1 MTKYFS
7 DLSAWRD
14 LLAGDF
20 NRGYLSGVMLVLAVV
35 LLLLVIRI
43 VLSFIF
49 RNRRVRS
56 IVVPAS
62 DGEVMI
68 TQNAVIAAVE
78 SMLAAFPELLI
89 DSLKIYRKGRV
100 YSLLLHCRFQ
110 VGDAAVFPDVAQKMK
125 ETVFAGM
132 REQFGVDNLRKI
144 RIVLTELEGKNLPKA
159 EPSASDTVP
168 AVTPGMPVDQM

>member
-20 NRGYLSGVMLVLAVV
+20 NRGYLSGVVLVLAVV
-35 LLLLVIRI
+35 LLILVIRI

-56 IVVPAS
+56 IVVPAA

-68 TQNAVIAAVE
+68 SQNAVIAAVE
-78 SMLAAFPELLI
+78 SMLAGFPELLV
-89 DSLKIYRKGRV
+89 DSVKIYRKGRM
-100 YSLLLHCRFQ
+100 YSFLLHCRFQ
-110 VGDAAVFPDVAQKMK
+110 VGEAAVFPDVAQKMK
-125 ETVFAGM
+125 EAVFAGM
-132 REQFGVDNLRKI
+132 REQFGVDNLRRI
-144 RIVLTELEGKNLPKA
+144 RIVLTELEGNKLPKA
-159 EPSASDTVP
+159 ETAASDTVP
-168 AVTPGMPVDQM
+168 AVTPGLPVDQM

>member
-20 NRGYLSGVMLVLAVV
+20 NRGYLSGVVLVLAVV
-35 LLLLVIRI
+35 LLILVIRI

-56 IVVPAS
+56 IVVPAA

-68 TQNAVIAAVE
+68 SRNAVIAAVE
-78 SMLAAFPELLI
+78 SMLAGFPELLV
-89 DSLKIYRKGRV
+89 DSLKIYRKGRT

-110 VGDAAVFPDVAQKMK
+110 IGEAAVFPDVAQKMK
-125 ETVFAGM
+125 ESVFAGM
-132 REQFGVDNLRKI
+132 REQFGVENLRKI
-144 RIVLTELEGKNLPKA
+144 RIVLTELEGKTLPKA
-159 EPSASDTVP
+159 ETSASDAVP

>member
-7 DLSAWRD
+7 DLSAWQD

-20 NRGYLSGVMLVLAVV
+20 NRGYLSGVVLVLAVV
-35 LLLLVIRI
+35 LLLLLIRI
-43 VLSFIF
+43 LLSFIF

-68 TQNAVIAAVE
+68 SQNAVVAAVGG
-78 SMLAAFPELLI
+78 MLAGFPELI
-89 DSLKIYRKGRV
+89 VDSLKIYRKGRM

-110 VGDAAVFPDVAQKMK
+110 VGEAAVFPDVAQKMK
-125 ETVFAGM
+125 EAVFAGM
-132 REQFGVDNLRKI
+132 REQFGVDNLRRI
-144 RIVLTELEGKNLPKA
+144 RIVLTELEGNKLPKA
-159 EPSASDTVP
+159 ETAASDTVP
-168 AVTPGMPVDQM
+168 AVTPGLPVDQM

>member
-20 NRGYLSGVMLVLAVV
+20 NRGYLSGVVLVLAVV
-35 LLLLVIRI
+35 LLILVIRI

-56 IVVPAS
+56 IVVPAT

-68 TQNAVIAAVE
+68 SQNAVIAAVE
-78 SMLAAFPELLI
+78 SMLAGFPELLV
-89 DSLKIYRKGRV
+89 DSVKIYRKGRM
-100 YSLLLHCRFQ
+100 YSFLLHCRFQ
-110 VGDAAVFPDVAQKMK
+110 AGEAAVFPDVAQKMK
-125 ETVFAGM
+125 EAVFAGM
-132 REQFGVDNLRKI
+132 REQFGVENLRKI
-144 RIVLTELEGKNLPKA
+144 RIVLTELAGKNLP
-159 EPSASDTVP
+159 ETENSASDTVP

>member
-20 NRGYLSGVMLVLAVV
+20 NRGYLSGVVLVLAVV
-35 LLLLVIRI
+35 LLILVIRI

-56 IVVPAS
+56 IVVPAA

-68 TQNAVIAAVE
+68 SQNAVIAAVE
-78 SMLAAFPELLI
+78 SIPELLV
-89 DSLKIYRKGRV
+89 DSVKIYRKGRS

-110 VGDAAVFPDVAQKMK
+110 IGEAAVFPDVAQKMK
-125 ETVFAGM
+125 ESVFAGM
-132 REQFGVDNLRKI
+132 REQFGVENLRKI
-144 RIVLTELEGKNLPKA
+144 RIVLTDLEGKNLPKA
-159 EPSASDTVP
+159 ETSASDAVP